1 MGQRVMGKVALITGA
16 ARGQGAAHVVAVAR
30 EGADIVLVDCPSAT
44 DSVLYP
50 LADERDLDRTAGE
63 VEALGRRV
71 IAARADVR
79 SQADMDDA
87 ARRAVAEL
95 GGLDIVV
102 ANAGIWNIT
111 SLREPTDAMWQ
122 DVFDVNLTAVRRTIK
137 AAAPHLLAQRS
148 GSIVVVSSVNGIRA
162 VASHANY
169 VASKA
174 GALGLMEAAAI
185 EIGPRNIRCNA
196 VCPRMIDTKI
206 NDWQRAY
213 DMMSG
218 SGRSTPEHR
227 ANAGRRLALLTGR
240 GALPPSAVSNAVLR
254 LASNESSE
262 VTGVTVPA
270 DAGFLMLHGFN
281 HSPVA
286 A

>member
-16 ARGQGAAHVVAVAR
+16 ARGQGAAHAVALAR

-50 LADERDLDRTAGE
+50 LADERDLDRTAAG

-137 AAAPHLLAQRS
+137 AVAPHLLAQRS

-185 EIGPRNIRCNA
+185 ELGSHNIRCNA

-206 NDWQRAY
+206 NDWQGAY
-213 DMMSG
+213 DMMSS
-218 SGRSTPEHR
+218 SGRGTPEHR
-227 ANAGRRLALLTGR
+227 TNAGRRLALLTGR
-240 GALPPSAVSNAVLR
+240 GALPRRRSATPSSGWPRTSRLR
-254 LASNESSE
+254 
-262 VTGVTVPA
+262 
-270 DAGFLMLHGFN
+270 
-281 HSPVA
+281 
-286 A
+286 